1 MSFRTR
7 LTLFFVLIVVVTMVA
22 VGVVIFR
29 LIEDSQTGK
38 ADARTAAF
46 AAEARQRFEAATRR
60 AEVAATVVGRDARV
74 RAALAG
80 PDRRALRSRL
90 EAIRRHEHVARVT
103 VFRRGG
109 SVLADAGDRRAIA
122 DGSVRLT
129 GKHFR
134 GRIVVAELEPQ
145 SFARTLSA
153 PGVHVVVRRGATTL
167 ATTLRGLPRSAMPD
181 TGRVVRGHTSY
192 RLFSFEESDSGRHPV
207 RVSVLADS
215 RGTEAATG
223 SRRTVAIGVLIGFL
237 VLALLFALAVSRA
250 LQAQIGRFL
259 SAARRMGSG
268 DFSTP
273 VPTEG
278 NDQFAELGDEF
289 NKMSRELESRLIELQ
304 QERGRLQES
313 IRRIGQTFA
322 SNLDRRAL
330 LELGTHTAAD
340 AVRATG
346 ARASSRGADGALI
359 KGVRVGEVD
368 PFEEALDAVEA
379 RAIASGEPE
388 EQSDGDIHLRATPLK
403 AGPEPDDEVR
413 GLLSVVRRGEKFTDD
428 ERELLSS
435 LAGQAALSIEN
446 VSLHEQVQRQAVT
459 DELTRLSNHRRFQ
472 EVMDTEL
479 ERARRFDRELGL
491 LMLDVDNFKRVNDTY
506 GHPQGDAV
514 LRAVA
519 AVLRDTAREIDEP
532 ARYGGEEMAIAL
544 PETDLEG
551 AFNVAERVR
560 TAIEELRVPL
570 LDGSGELRVT
580 ASFGVAAGL
589 DVTKS
594 DLIAAADR
602 ALYEAK
608 HGGKNRTVR
617 GTVTPAGVGG
627 AQ

>member
-7 LTLFFVLIVVVTMVA
+7 LTFFFVLIVVVTMVA
-22 VGVVIFR
+22 VGIVIFR

-38 ADARTAAF
+38 ADARTGAF

-60 AEVAATVVGRDARV
+60 AGVAATLVGRDAGV
-74 RAALAG
+74 RAALGG
-80 PDRRALRSRL
+80 PDRGALRARL
-90 EAIRRHEHVARVT
+90 AVIKRREHLARIAVLG
-103 VFRRGG
+103 RGG
-109 SVLADAGDRRAIA
+109 GALADVGDRRAIA
-122 DGSVRLT
+122 AGTVRLT
-129 GKHFR
+129 GKRFQ
-134 GRIVVAELEPQ
+134 GRIEVDELEPQ

-153 PGVHVVVRRGATTL
+153 AGVHVVVRRGRTTL
-167 ATTLRGLPRSAMPD
+167 ATTLRGLPRGPLPE
-181 TGRVVRGHTSY
+181 TGQVKKGRTTY
-192 RLFSFEESDSGRHPV
+192 RLFSFSEPEDGRAPL
-207 RVSVLADS
+207 RISVLADS
-215 RGTEAATG
+215 RGTASATG
-223 SRRTVAIGVLIGFL
+223 SRRTVAIGVLLGFL

-250 LQAQIGRFL
+250 LHAQVGRFL
-259 SAARRMGSG
+259 SAVRRLGSG
-268 DFSTP
+268 DFSTL

-278 NDQFAELGDEF
+278 NDEFAALGDEF
-289 NKMSRELESRLIELQ
+289 NKMSRELESRVIELQ

-346 ARASSRGADGALI
+346 ARASSRGANGSLTED
-359 KGVRVGEVD
+359 VRVGEVD
-368 PFEEALDAVEA
+368 PFEEELGAVES
-379 RAIASGEPE
+379 RALETGEPE
-388 EQSDGDIHLRATPLK
+388 EQSEGGVHVRATPLK
-403 AGPEPDDEVR
+403 AGPEPEDEVR
-413 GLLSVVRRGEKFTDD
+413 GVLSVARRGEEFTDD
-428 ERELLSS
+428 ERELLTS

-472 EVMDTEL
+472 DVMDTEL

-519 AVLRDTAREIDEP
+519 SVLRDTAREIDEP

-570 LDGSGELRVT
+570 LDGSGALRVT
-580 ASFGVAAGL
+580 ASFGVASGL

-594 DLIAAADR
+594 DLVAAADR

-608 HGGKNRTVR
+608 RAGKNRTAR
-617 GTVTPAGVGG
+617 GTVAPAGVGG